1 MQRFRWEIFLGVG
14 LIALSAVFYFIHFII
29 FKDPHHIF
37 IYLLGDIAFV
47 PVEVLLVTII
57 IHRLLEKREKQHKLE
72 KLNMVIEVFFSEIG
86 SKLLTYFSDCD
97 SGLKN
102 IRNQL
107 MVTTRSTDREFQKI
121 HARFKNYDY
130 SIDIHKMNL
139 TDLTEFLTGNRQF
152 LLRLLEN
159 PVLLEHE
166 SFTDLL
172 RAVFHLTEEL
182 RNRKGS
188 EHLPDSDLHHLSGD
202 IKRAYSQLV
211 FQWLDY
217 IKYLK
222 RNYPYLYSLAVRLNP
237 FDQNASPVVQE

>member
-1 MQRFRWEIFLGVG
+1 MKSFRWEILLGMC

-86 SKLLTYFSDCD
+86 SRLLLYFSDCD
-97 SGLKN
+97 SGMKD

-107 MVTTRSTDREFQKI
+107 MVTTRSTDREFQAI
-121 HARFKNYDY
+121 HNRFKKYNYT
-130 SIDIHKMNL
+130 IDIHKINRA
-139 TDLTEFLTGNRQF
+139 DLTEFLTRNREF

-182 RNRKGS
+182 TSRKGS
-188 EHLPDSDLHHLSGD
+188 DHLPDSDLQHLSGD

-211 FQWLDY
+211 FEWINY
-217 IKYLK
+217 MKYLK
-222 RNYPYLYSLAVRLNP
+222 RDYPYLYSLAVRLNP
-237 FDQNASPVVQE
+237 FDQNASPLVQE

>member
-1 MQRFRWEIFLGVG
+1 MQRFRWEILLGLG
-14 LIALSAVFYFIHFII
+14 LIALSAVFYFVHFII

-47 PVEVLLVTII
+47 PVEVLMVTII

-86 SKLLTYFSDCD
+86 STLLTYFSDCD
-97 SGLKN
+97 SGLKD

-107 MVTTRSTDREFQKI
+107 MLTTRSTDREFQKI
-121 HARFKNYDY
+121 HTRFKNYDY
-130 SIDIHKMNL
+130 TIDIHNMNL
-139 TDLTEFLTGNRQF
+139 THLTEFLTGNRQF

-182 RNRKGS
+182 RNRKAS
-188 EHLPDSDLHHLSGD
+188 EHLPDSDLQHLSGD

-222 RNYPYLYSLAVRLNP
+222 RNYPYLFSLAVRLNP

>member
-1 MQRFRWEIFLGVG
+1 MKRFRWEILLGMY
-14 LIALSAVFYFIHFII
+14 LIALSAVFYFIHYII
-29 FKDPHHIF
+29 FKDAHHIF

-57 IHRLLEKREKQHKLE
+57 IHRLLEEREKQHKLE

-86 SKLLTYFSDCD
+86 SMLLTYFSDCD
-97 SGLKN
+97 SGLKD

-107 MVTTRSTDREFQKI
+107 MVTTRSTDREFQAI
-121 HARFKNYDY
+121 HNRFKKYEY
-130 SIDIHKMNL
+130 TIDIHKISL

-182 RNRKGS
+182 RNRKDL
-188 EHLPDSDLHHLSGD
+188 EHLPDTDMQHLTGD
-202 IKRAYSQLV
+202 IKRSYSQLV
-211 FQWLDY
+211 FEWLDY
-217 IKYLK
+217 MKYLK
-222 RNYPYLYSLAVRLNP
+222 RNYPYLFSLAVRLNP
-237 FDQNASPVVQE
+237 FDQNASPIVKE

>member
-1 MQRFRWEIFLGVG
+1 MKRYRWEILLGLY
-14 LIALSAVFYFIHFII
+14 LIALSAAFYFIHYII
-29 FKDPHHIF
+29 FKDLHHIF

-47 PVEVLLVTII
+47 PIEVLLVTII

-86 SKLLTYFSDCD
+86 STLLTYFSDCD
-97 SGLKN
+97 SGLKD

-107 MVTTRSTDREFQKI
+107 MVNTRWTDREFQAI
-121 HARFKNYDY
+121 HKRFKKYEY
-130 SIDIHKMNL
+130 TIDIHKINL
-139 TDLTEFLTGNRQF
+139 ADVSEFLIRNRQF

-182 RNRKGS
+182 TGRKGS
-188 EHLPDSDLHHLSGD
+188 DHLPDADLQHLSGD

-211 FQWLDY
+211 FEWLNY
-217 IKYLK
+217 MKYLK
-222 RNYPYLYSLAVRLNP
+222 RDYPYLFSLAVRLNP
-237 FDQNASPVVQE
+237 FDQNASPVVQQ